1 MGSRRL
7 VTSALAFLVLS
18 LAVLGP
24 ALAAPPEKR
33 NFTAHLSGEEEV
45 PPADTEAQGQA
56 IFRLSKDSSE
66 LSYKL
71 ITANVENVVQA
82 HVHLAP
88 AGANGS
94 VVAWL
99 YPSSPPAE
107 LLPGRSDG
115 VLAEGV
121 ITADDLVGPFAG
133 GDLSDLMEAMRAGNT
148 YVNVHTNQ
156 VPGGE
161 IRGQIQ

>member
-1 MGSRRL
+1 MLSRRL
-7 VTSALAFLVLS
+7 VISALAFLALLLTVF
-18 LAVLGP
+18 GP

-45 PPADTEAQGQA
+45 EPVDTAAQGQA
-56 IFRLSKDSSE
+56 IFRLSKDGSE

-71 ITANVENVVQA
+71 IAANIENITQA
-82 HVHLAP
+82 HIHLAP
-88 AGANGS
+88 AGFNGP

-99 YPSSPPAE
+99 YPSSPPAQ

-121 ITADDLVGPFAG
+121 ITTADLVGPLAG
-133 GDLSDLMEAMRAGNT
+133 AGLSDLLEAMRAGNT
-148 YVNVHTNQ
+148 YVNVHTSQ
-156 VPGGE
+156 FGGGE
-161 IRGQIQ
+161 IRGQIR

>member
-1 MGSRRL
+1 MSRRL
-7 VTSALAFLVLS
+7 ITSTLAFLVLF
-18 LAVLGP
+18 LAVLSP
-24 ALAAPPEKR
+24 ALAAPPDQR

-45 PPADTEAQGQA
+45 QPADTEAQGQA
-56 IFRLSKDSSE
+56 IFRLSKDGSE

-71 ITANVENVVQA
+71 ITANIENVVQA
-82 HVHLAP
+82 HIHLAP

-121 ITADDLVGPFAG
+121 LTADDLVGPFAG
-133 GDLSDLMEAMRAGNT
+133 GELSDLLEAMRAGNT
-148 YVNVHTNQ
+148 YVNVHTTQ
-156 VPGGE
+156 FPGGE

>member
-1 MGSRRL
+1 MSLRRL
-7 VTSALAFLVLS
+7 AASALAFQVLFF
-18 LAVLGP
+18 AVLAP
-24 ALAAPPEKR
+24 ALAAPPDKR
-33 NFTAHLSGEEEV
+33 NFTAHLSGDEEV
-45 PPADTEAQGQA
+45 PPADTDAQGQA
-56 IFRLSKDSSE
+56 IFRLSKDGSE

-71 ITANVENVVQA
+71 ITANIENVVQA
-82 HVHLAP
+82 HIHLAP

-133 GDLSDLMEAMRAGNT
+133 GDLSDLLEAMRAENA
-148 YVNVHTNQ
+148 YVNVHTSQ
-156 VPGGE
+156 FPGGE